1 LRSTPL
7 FSIGQPAL
15 FLFDG
20 PFPQRLLSP
29 KFRKGASLG
38 EGDVHAEYEFKV
50 REKQSV
56 HFGADLFNV
65 ANQKTLLVVDQ
76 FQDASLG
83 TPNFDFKKARGN
95 GNLGVPPA
103 YQRPFNARLFAKW
116 TF

>member
-1 LRSTPL
+1 LGSPL
-7 FSIGQPAL
+7 SS
-15 FLFDG
+15 FLMAPSRKG
-20 PFPQRLLSP
+20 LLSP